1 MKKIVSLMLALV
13 MSLTFS
19 VSAFAIPFESE
30 ENMSGTSYIET
41 YGRVTST
48 GPTTTGLKAS
58 GIMSFEEVS
67 QDLAETEGISLE
79 EAMSII
85 NPDYQI
91 DPHSTEELRYR
102 TLTSQIEVNPMYK
115 PSIKFYC
122 VIDGSTSMW
131 GIVSIEHIYY
141 DWEYNNM
148 VKVFD
153 GDIYVRLRNAY
164 QIFYIISGHFYNTGT
179 TSIGGGADIKVGEEL
194 TINISAQH
202 AFDHYD
208 YISKEVLCSFQ
219 Q

>member
-1 MKKIVSLMLALV
+1 
-13 MSLTFS
+13 
-19 VSAFAIPFESE
+19 
-30 ENMSGTSYIET
+30 
-41 YGRVTST
+41 
-48 GPTTTGLKAS
+48 
-58 GIMSFEEVS
+58 
-67 QDLAETEGISLE
+67 
-79 EAMSII
+79 
-85 NPDYQI
+85 
-91 DPHSTEELRYR
+91 
-102 TLTSQIEVNPMYK
+102 
-115 PSIKFYC
+115 
-122 VIDGSTSMW
+122 MW